1 VIRSC
6 SSWALTFD
14 DSMGLILGLDV
25 STAVTGYAIIDK
37 TNGNL
42 VLLDNIDTRA
52 LSFWDSTAKV
62 EKTLQSIKHLGSYED
77 VYVEESLQQFRSGF
91 SSAHTLSTLAKMN
104 GVVSY
109 IASTT
114 LGVRPRYISSANARA
129 KCGIKL
135 IRASTPEQKKD
146 SHFTKKQ
153 IFDHMLFTH
162 PHLQQCNWPM
172 TKATPKNPSG
182 RLQDQCYDM
191 MDAYVIAHAAYL
203 GCKYSEL

>member
-1 VIRSC
+1 
-6 SSWALTFD
+6 LTFD

-62 EKTLQSIKHLGSYED
+62 QQTLQSIKHLGTYED